1 MNKTENHSRIL
12 SIDGK
17 IRWILAF
24 SVIAFTLFLLVL
36 LQQKNK
42 QDSSRLL
49 IDHTNLVIRQIDTIG
64 LVFAEA
70 EAATRSYLVVRDK
83 GWQQQVAF
91 LHPLIN
97 ASVSKLLELTK
108 QNATQQT
115 DVLKLQEWCLRKEEF
130 QKKLLS
136 EQFITEATAQMIRP
150 NGEGPVISRT
160 VKQLLRK
167 LRDVEEALLAERMA
181 LNEDSYKSSIY
192 TAFASGV
199 FAILLVLAILSRLN
213 FDIHLRK
220 KAEVELASNEE
231 KYRKLIENAG
241 AVMYTTDAKG
251 QISFANNRI
260 TELTGYTVEEVSGK
274 HFSMLLEPEWTEKA
288 LTFYRDQFQ
297 QGTPASRL
305 ELQIRTKSGE
315 CKWVEQAAQLMTD
328 EGQILGFQCM
338 VNDITEQKL
347 VQQELDES
355 EARRKENEY
364 RLKAILDNTN
374 TLIFIKDLNFRY
386 LVVNRQFK
394 EVFELTDELVINKK
408 DHDFNPKA
416 LADHYLEID
425 KQVVTT
431 GKAVQI
437 EEALDTPEGKRNFL
451 VAKFPL
457 FNEKQELFG
466 IGGIATDITESVENR
481 QQLLV
486 ALKKAETAQQIQEQ
500 FLANM
505 SHEIRTPMN
514 GIQGMTRLL
523 LETHLSDEQK
533 RFTNIINRSLNNL
546 VVIVNNVLDFS
557 NLKAGKL
564 TLDSFAFDVSE
575 NMEELKKHFE
585 HALGNKKLTFT
596 VTLQPDTP
604 RYVKGDAFRLKQI
617 LTNLVGNAIKFTS
630 EGSINLDISVKEQND
645 TLSLLSFVLRDTG
658 MGIAKD
664 KLETIFESFAQ
675 GDKKIASGY
684 GGAGLGLTISKGLI
698 ELQGGHIT
706 AASVEGKGATFT
718 FDIPF
723 GRAHSKE
730 VAASQ
735 IDFASKLAGKR
746 ILVVEDNIVNQRLI
760 DFVLKKMN
768 ISADIADNGQL
779 AIEKC
784 RQNLPYD
791 LIIMD
796 LQMPVMDGYETTIYL
811 REKMGLQT
819 PIIAMTATALKEDQE
834 RSARVGMNDFMVKPF
849 DFNDLYARMIR
860 LLFHVNVHQELI
872 QTREETPEK
881 GYDLALLEELEDPKY
896 VLEVLGYF
904 LQNAPAD
911 IKELTVLVLENN
923 RDALAKKAHKLKG
936 ASGMLKAEKI
946 QGLLAEVEL
955 GAKKDKPMEALAADV
970 TAIQQLFSDLEKALQ
985 QEVAKL
991 QKEAGAGS

>member
-1 MNKTENHSRIL
+1 M
-12 SIDGK
+12 DGK

-70 EAATRSYLVVRDK
+70 EAATRSFLVVRDQ
-83 GWQQQVAF
+83 GWQQQVAV

-97 ASVSKLLELTK
+97 ASVSRLLDLTK
-108 QNATQQT
+108 QNATQQIN
-115 DVLKLQEWCLRKEEF
+115 VLKLREWCLRKEQF

-192 TAFASGV
+192 TAFAGGV

-213 FDIHLRK
+213 LDINLRK

-241 AVMYTTDAKG
+241 TVMYTTDAIG
-251 QISFANNRI
+251 NISFANNRI
-260 TELTGYTVEEVSGK
+260 TELTGYTVDELTGK
-274 HFSMLLEPEWTEKA
+274 HFSVLLEPEWTEKVVS
-288 LTFYRDQFQ
+288 FYQDQYQ
-297 QGTPASRL
+297 KAIPASYL
-305 ELQIRTKSGE
+305 ELQIKTKSGE
-315 CKWVEQAAQLMTD
+315 YKWVEQAAQLLID
-328 EGQILGFQCM
+328 DGQIQGFQCM
-338 VNDITEQKL
+338 VKDITEQKL

-364 RLKAILDNTN
+364 RLNAILDNTN
-374 TLIFIKDLNFRY
+374 TLIFIKDLDFRY
-386 LVVNRQFK
+386 LVVNRRFK
-394 EVFELTDELVINKK
+394 EVFELTDEMVINKK

-425 KQVVTT
+425 KQVVAT

-457 FNEKQELFG
+457 FNDNQQLFG
-466 IGGIATDITESVENR
+466 ISGIATDITESVENR
-481 QQLLV
+481 QQLMV
-486 ALKKAETAQQIQEQ
+486 ALKKAEAAQQIQEQ

-523 LETHLSDEQK
+523 LETSLSEEQK

-546 VVIVNNVLDFS
+546 VVIVNNVLDYS

-575 NMEELKKHFE
+575 SMEELKKHFE

-596 VTLQPDTP
+596 INLHEGTP
-604 RYVKGDAFRLKQI
+604 RFVKGDAFRLKQI
-617 LTNLVGNAIKFTS
+617 LTNLIGNAIKFTS
-630 EGSINLDISVKEQND
+630 EGSITLDIHVKEQND
-645 TLSLLSFVLRDTG
+645 TISQLSFVLRDTG
-658 MGIAKD
+658 IGIAKD

-698 ELQGGHIT
+698 ELQGGQISV
-706 AASVEGKGATFT
+706 ASEEGKGASFS

-723 GRAHSKE
+723 GRAHSQE

-735 IDFASKLAGKR
+735 VDFVTKLAGKR

-760 DFVLKKMN
+760 DFVLKKMS
-768 ISADIADNGQL
+768 ITADIADNGQL

-784 RQNLPYD
+784 QKNPPYD

-834 RSARVGMNDFMVKPF
+834 RSALVGMNDFMVKPF

-860 LLFHVNVHQELI
+860 LLFNVTIHQELI
-872 QTREETPEK
+872 PTREETPEK
-881 GYDLALLEELEDPKY
+881 GYDLALLEELEDPNY
-896 VLEVLGYF
+896 VLEVLGFF
-904 LQNAPAD
+904 LENAPAD
-911 IKELTVLVLENN
+911 FKELTVLVLENN

-936 ASGMLKAEKI
+936 ASGMLKAEKL

-955 GAKKDKPMEALAADV
+955 GAKKDKPMEELAVDV
-970 TAIQQLFSDLEKALQ
+970 TEIQKLFSELEKALQ
-985 QEVAKL
+985 KEVVKL
-991 QKEAGAGS
+991 KKEVGKGS

>member
-1 MNKTENHSRIL
+1 MISM
-12 SIDGK
+12 DGK

-24 SVIAFTLFLLVL
+24 SVVAFTLFLLVL

-42 QDSSRLL
+42 QDASRLL

-70 EAATRSYLVVRDK
+70 EAATRSYMVIRDK
-83 GWQQQVAF
+83 GWQQQTSV
-91 LHPLIN
+91 LHPLISS
-97 ASVSKLLELTK
+97 SVSRLLELTK
-108 QNATQQT
+108 ENATQQLN
-115 DVLKLQEWCLRKEEF
+115 VLKLQDWCLQKEQF

-136 EQFITEATAQMIRP
+136 QEFSADSIAWMIRP
-150 NGEGPVISRT
+150 NGEGPVISRA

-167 LRDVEEALLAERMA
+167 LRDVEEQLLAERMV
-181 LNEDSYKSSIY
+181 LNEKSYKASIY
-192 TAFASGV
+192 TAFAGGV

-213 FDIHLRK
+213 LDINLRK

-251 QISFANNRI
+251 NISFANNRI
-260 TELTGYTVEEVSGK
+260 AELTGYTVDELTGK
-274 HFSMLLEPEWTEKA
+274 HFSVLLEAEWTEKA
-288 LTFYRDQFQ
+288 VTFYQNQ
-297 QGTPASRL
+297 YQKTIASSNL

-315 CKWVEQAAQLMTD
+315 SKWVEQAAQLMID

-338 VNDITEQKL
+338 VKDITEQKL

-355 EARRKENEY
+355 EAKRKENEY
-364 RLKAILDNTN
+364 RLNAILDNTN

-386 LVVNRQFK
+386 VVVNRRFK
-394 EVFELTDELVINKK
+394 EVFELTDEMVMNKK

-425 KQVVTT
+425 KQVIAT
-431 GKAVQI
+431 GKPVQI

-457 FNEKQELFG
+457 FNDSQQIFG
-466 IGGIATDITESVENR
+466 ISGIATDITESVENR
-481 QQLLV
+481 QQLIV
-486 ALKKAETAQQIQEQ
+486 ALKKAESAQQIQEQ

-523 LETHLSDEQK
+523 METSLSEEQK

-546 VVIVNNVLDFS
+546 VVIVNNVLDYS

-575 NMEELKKHFE
+575 TMEELKKHFE
-585 HALGNKKLTFT
+585 HALGNKKLTFNIH
-596 VTLQPDTP
+596 LQEETP
-604 RYVKGDAFRLKQI
+604 RFVKGDAFRLKQV
-617 LTNLVGNAIKFTS
+617 LTNLIGNAIKFTNQ
-630 EGSINLDISVKEQND
+630 GSIELDISVKEQHE
-645 TLSLLSFVLRDTG
+645 TLSHLSFALRDTG
-658 MGIAKD
+658 IGIAKD

-698 ELQGGHIT
+698 ELQGGHI
-706 AASVEGKGATFT
+706 AVISEKGAGATFL

-723 GRAHSKE
+723 GRAHSKD
-730 VAASQ
+730 VVASQ
-735 IDFASKLAGKR
+735 VDFASKLSGKR

-768 ISADIADNGQL
+768 ITADIADNGQL
-779 AIEKC
+779 AVEKC
-784 RQNLPYD
+784 QKNPPYD

-796 LQMPVMDGYETTIYL
+796 LQMPVMDGYETTVYL

-834 RSARVGMNDFMVKPF
+834 RSAKVGMNDFMVKPF

-860 LLFHVNVHQELI
+860 LLFNVTVHQQLI
-872 QTREETPEK
+872 QTKEETPEK

-904 LQNAPAD
+904 LENAPAD

-923 RDALAKKAHKLKG
+923 RDALSKKAHKLKG
-936 ASGMLKAEKI
+936 ATGMLKAEKL
-946 QGLLAEVEL
+946 QALLAEVEL
-955 GAKKDKPMEALAADV
+955 GAKKDKPMEDLAIDV
-970 TAIQQLFSDLEKALQ
+970 TEIQKLFSELEKALQ
-985 QEVAKL
+985 
-991 QKEAGAGS
+991 KEMATLKKQVGVSS

>member
-1 MNKTENHSRIL
+1 M
-12 SIDGK
+12 DGK

-24 SVIAFTLFLLVL
+24 SVVAFTLFLLVL

-70 EAATRSYLVVRDK
+70 EAASRSYLVVRDK
-83 GWQQQVAF
+83 AWQQQVSV

-97 ASVSKLLELTK
+97 TSVSRLLELTK
-108 QNATQQT
+108 ENAAQQQN
-115 DVLKLQEWCLRKEEF
+115 VLKLRDWCLQKEKF
-130 QKKLLS
+130 QKRLLS
-136 EQFITEATAQMIRP
+136 QDFTVDSIKRMIGIK
-150 NGEGPVISRT
+150 GEGPIISRT
-160 VKQLLRK
+160 VKQMLRK
-167 LRDVEEALLAERMA
+167 LRDVEEQLLAERMA
-181 LNEDSYKSSIY
+181 LNEESYKASIY
-192 TAFASGV
+192 TAFAGGV

-213 FDIHLRK
+213 LDINLRK

-241 AVMYTTDAKG
+241 AVMYTTDASG
-251 QISFANNRI
+251 LFTFANNSI
-260 TELTGYTVEEVSGK
+260 TELTGYTVGELYGK
-274 HFSMLLEPEWTEKA
+274 HFSVLLDAEWTDKAMAFYVNQLEK
-288 LTFYRDQFQ
+288 RVQ
-297 QGTPASRL
+297 ASNL
-305 ELQIRTKSGE
+305 ELQIKTKSGE
-315 CKWVEQAAQLMTD
+315 HKWVEQAAQLMID
-328 EGQILGFQCM
+328 EDQVQGFQCM
-338 VNDITEQKL
+338 VKDITEQKL

-364 RLKAILDNTN
+364 RLNAILDNTN
-374 TLIFIKDLNFRY
+374 TLIFIKDLDFSY
-386 LVVNRQFK
+386 VVVNRRFK
-394 EVFELTDELVINKK
+394 EVFELTDEMVLNKK

-425 KQVVTT
+425 KQVIAT
-431 GKAVQI
+431 GKPVQI

-457 FNEKQELFG
+457 FDDNQQLFG
-466 IGGIATDITESVENR
+466 ISGIATDITESVENR
-481 QQLLV
+481 QQLMV

-523 LETHLSDEQK
+523 METSLSEEQK
-533 RFTNIINRSLNNL
+533 RFTHIINRSLNNL
-546 VVIVNNVLDFS
+546 VVIVNNVLDYS

-575 NMEELKKHFE
+575 TMEELRKHFE
-585 HALGNKKLTFT
+585 HALGNKKLSFAIR
-596 VTLQPDTP
+596 LQEGTP
-604 RYVKGDAFRLKQI
+604 RFVKGDAFRLKQV
-617 LTNLVGNAIKFTS
+617 LTNLIGNAIKFTN
-630 EGSINLDISVKEQND
+630 EGSIELDISVKEQNE
-645 TLSLLSFVLRDTG
+645 SVSRLSFSLRDTG
-658 MGIAKD
+658 IGIAKD

-698 ELQGGHIT
+698 ELQGGQI
-706 AASVEGKGATFT
+706 SVISEQGDGATFL

-723 GRAHSKE
+723 GRAHSKD
-730 VAASQ
+730 VVASQ
-735 IDFASKLAGKR
+735 VDFASKLTGKR

-768 ISADIADNGQL
+768 ITADIADNGQL

-784 RQNLPYD
+784 QKNPPYD

-796 LQMPVMDGYETTIYL
+796 LQMPVMDGYETTVYL
-811 REKMGLQT
+811 REVMGLQT

-860 LLFHVNVHQELI
+860 LLFNVNIHQNLI
-872 QTREETPEK
+872 QTEEEATEK
-881 GYDLALLEELEDPKY
+881 AYDLALLEELEDPGY

-904 LQNAPAD
+904 LEHAPAD

-936 ASGMLKAEKI
+936 ASGMLKAEKL
-946 QGLLAEVEL
+946 QNLLASVEM
-955 GAKKDKPMEALAADV
+955 GAKNDKPMDELAV
-970 TAIQQLFSDLEKALQ
+970 TVTEIQKLFSELEKALQ
-985 QEVAKL
+985 IEVAQLKK
-991 QKEAGAGS
+991 QVAAGS

>member
-1 MNKTENHSRIL
+1 M
-12 SIDGK
+12 DGK

-24 SVIAFTLFLLVL
+24 SVVAFTLFLLVL
-36 LQQKNK
+36 LQQKKK

-70 EAATRSYLVVRDK
+70 EAATRSYLVVHDR
-83 GWQQQVAF
+83 GWQQQVSF
-91 LHPLIN
+91 LHPLIG
-97 ASVSKLLELTK
+97 ASVSRLRELTK
-108 QNATQQT
+108 ENATQQIN
-115 DVLKLQEWCLRKEEF
+115 VLKLQDWCSKKERF

-136 EQFITEATAQMIRP
+136 QEFNADSIARMIRP
-150 NGEGPVISRT
+150 SGEGPVISRT

-167 LRDVEEALLAERMA
+167 LRDVEEQLLAQRMA

-192 TAFASGV
+192 TAFAGGV

-213 FDIHLRK
+213 LDIILRK

-231 KYRKLIENAG
+231 KYRKLIENSG

-251 QISFANNRI
+251 NISFANSRI
-260 TELTGYTVEEVSGK
+260 TELTGYTVDELTGK
-274 HFSMLLEPEWTEKA
+274 HFSVLLEPEWTEKA
-288 LTFYRDQFQ
+288 IAFYTDQYQ
-297 QGTPASRL
+297 KAVPSSYL
-305 ELQIRTKSGE
+305 ELQIKTKSGE
-315 CKWVEQAAQLMTD
+315 CKWVEQAAQLLID
-328 EGQILGFQCM
+328 EEQVQGFQCM
-338 VNDITEQKL
+338 VKDITEQKL

-364 RLKAILDNTN
+364 RLNAILDNTN
-374 TLIFIKDLNFRY
+374 TLIFIKDLDFRY
-386 LVVNRQFK
+386 LVVNRRFK
-394 EVFELTDELVINKK
+394 EVFELTDEMVINKK

-425 KQVVTT
+425 KQVIST

-457 FNEKQELFG
+457 FNDNQQLFG
-466 IGGIATDITESVENR
+466 ISGIATDITESVENR
-481 QQLLV
+481 RQLMV
-486 ALKKAETAQQIQEQ
+486 ALKKAEAAQQIQEQ

-523 LETHLSDEQK
+523 LETSLSEEQQ

-546 VVIVNNVLDFS
+546 VVIVNNVLDYS

-575 NMEELKKHFE
+575 TMEELRKHFE
-585 HALGNKKLTFT
+585 QAIGNKKLQFT
-596 VTLQPDTP
+596 IQLQEGTP
-604 RYVKGDAFRLKQI
+604 RFVKGDAFRLKQI
-617 LTNLVGNAIKFTS
+617 LTNLIGNAIKFTS
-630 EGSINLDISVKEQND
+630 EGSINLNISVKEQND
-645 TLSLLSFVLRDTG
+645 TISQLSFVLRDTG
-658 MGIAKD
+658 IGIAKD

-675 GDKKIASGY
+675 GNKKIATGY

-706 AASVEGKGATFT
+706 VASDEGKGATFS

-723 GRAHSKE
+723 GRADSQE

-735 IDFASKLAGKR
+735 GDFVTKLAGKR

-768 ISADIADNGQL
+768 ITADIADNGQL
-779 AIEKC
+779 AIDKC
-784 RQNLPYD
+784 LKNPPYD

-811 REKMGLQT
+811 REKMGLKT

-834 RSARVGMNDFMVKPF
+834 RSALVGMNDFMVKPF

-860 LLFHVNVHQELI
+860 LLFNVTIHQELI

-881 GYDLALLEELEDPKY
+881 GYDLALLEELEDPNY
-896 VLEVLGYF
+896 VLEVLGFF
-904 LQNAPAD
+904 LEHSPAD

-936 ASGMLKAEKI
+936 AAGMLKAEKL
-946 QGLLAEVEL
+946 QGLLADVEL
-955 GAKKDKPMEALAADV
+955 GAKKDKPMEEMAADV
-970 TAIQQLFSDLEKALQ
+970 TEIQKLFSELEKALRK
-985 QEVAKL
+985 EVAELKN
-991 QKEAGAGS
+991 QVGKGS